1 MGPKK
6 YTQRVRDS
14 NIATARNLVVRAL
27 GLLSTRDKYKVTIVS
42 LGQVL
47 LSFLDLLGV
56 ALIGVI
62 GALTIRGVSNEAPGD
77 RVSKVLEMMKLD
89 GSTLQQQVTIIGLL
103 ACLVLVTRTIISIT
117 VTRRMFRFLS
127 IRSSNLTIILLSK
140 LLNQTISKINLRSN
154 QEILFGLTNGVS
166 IIYLGIIGT
175 SVLILSDA
183 ALLIVLLVG
192 ITFVDPGTAV
202 ISIIFF
208 GLIGFL
214 MYFLSHKKVS
224 ILSRVNYEHTITSNE
239 LILQSI
245 ITFRELLVRNRRAH
259 VVDKVEISRKI
270 YTRTVSDLAFL
281 PYISKYVIETSV
293 IFVALLLGSYQFT
306 VNDSSRAVATLSIFL
321 AAGTRLAPAILR
333 VQQSLLLVKGNL
345 EVCRVTLDLVNEL
358 EQTPELNR
366 EDTTQF
372 SKTHEGFL
380 GKISLRN
387 VTFTFNNSPDSFFN
401 NVNLEIPVNRL
412 TVIVGKSGSGKTTLV
427 DLILGVLEIKS
438 GEVLISG
445 MRPLAAFQKWPG
457 AVAYVPQDVA
467 IVDGTIRE
475 NICLGFDVSEIPDE
489 DVRWAAKIAT
499 LETFLS
505 ETKEDLESR
514 IGVDGLKLSG
524 GQRQKI
530 GIARAVLSRPKL
542 LILDEAT
549 SSLDGQAEAEVTEAI
564 NSIKFSTSVLMI
576 AHRLSTVRNADKVL
590 YMEAGKIIAE
600 GSFDEVRKYVPDFDK
615 QAKLL
620 GL

>member
-1 MGPKK
+1 M
-6 YTQRVRDS
+6 RDS
-14 NIATARNLVVRAL
+14 NVASARNLIVRAW
-27 GLLSTRDKYKVTIVS
+27 GLLSARDKYKVIIVS
-42 LGQVL
+42 IGQIL

-56 ALIGVI
+56 ALVGVI
-62 GALTIRGVSNEAPGD
+62 GALTIRGVSNQAPGD
-77 RVSKVLEMMKLD
+77 RSSEVLELMQLD
-89 GSTLQQQVTIIGLL
+89 GSTLQRQVTIIGLL

-117 VTRRMFRFLS
+117 VTRKMFRFLS
-127 IRSSNLTIILLSK
+127 IRSSNLTTVLLSK
-140 LLNQTISKINLRSN
+140 LLNQTISKISRRSN
-154 QEILFGLTNGVS
+154 QEILYGLTNGVS

-183 ALLIVLLVG
+183 ALLVVLLVG
-192 ITFVDPGTAV
+192 ITFADPGTAV

-208 GLIGFL
+208 GLIGTL

-224 ILSRVNYEHTITSNE
+224 ILSKKNYEHTITSNE

-245 ITFRELLVRNRRAH
+245 NTFRELLVRNRRAH
-259 VVDKVEISRKI
+259 VVDKVEKSRKI
-270 YTRTVSDLAFL
+270 YTRTVSELAFL

-366 EDTTQF
+366 EKTSQF
-372 SKTHEGFL
+372 SKTHEGFI
-380 GKISLRN
+380 GKISLKN
-387 VTFTFNNSPDSFFN
+387 VTFAFNKMPQSFFN
-401 NVNLEIPVNRL
+401 SVHLEIPVNRL

-427 DLILGVLEIKS
+427 DLILGVLETKS

-445 MRPLAAFQKWPG
+445 MSPLAAFQKWPG

-467 IVDGTIRE
+467 IIDGTIRE
-475 NICLGFDVSEIPDE
+475 NICLGFDASEITE
-489 DVRWAAKIAT
+489 DDVIWAAKIAT
-499 LETFLS
+499 LENFLFGTKDGL
-505 ETKEDLESR
+505 ETKV
-514 IGVDGLKLSG
+514 GTDGLKLSG

-549 SSLDGQAEAEVTEAI
+549 SSLDGQAEAEVTDAI

-576 AHRLSTVRNADKVL
+576 AHRLSTVRDADKVL
-590 YMEAGKIIAE
+590 YIESGKIIAE
-600 GSFDEVRKYVPDFDK
+600 GSFDEVRKHVPDFDK